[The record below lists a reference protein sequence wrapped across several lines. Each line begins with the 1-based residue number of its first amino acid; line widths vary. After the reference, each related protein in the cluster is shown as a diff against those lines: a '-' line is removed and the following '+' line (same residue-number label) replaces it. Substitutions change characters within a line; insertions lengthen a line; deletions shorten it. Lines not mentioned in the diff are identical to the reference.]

1 VRIPAE
7 RQEERRAEESR
18 KNHSL
23 DRIGKAGRWPKRG
36 GVATAAAT
44 KAVQGPEA
52 GGYRQ
57 RVTVRPASL
66 SICEQRYQKGF
77 NERHTASYIGS
88 GTASFCRGSLRRERN
103 PRASTAGCGKPH
115 VRWCGRTNG
124 ATPLARPD
132 RLHRQSFAHRQTRS
146 DKGGHCPPMRT
157 GTMGLWVRCGWGGG
171 LVDDALMGGCSG

>member
-23 DRIGKAGRWPKRG
+23 DLIGKAGRWPKRG

-44 KAVQGPEA
+44 KAVQGTKA

-57 RVTVRPASL
+57 RVTVRPSSL
-66 SICEQRYQKGF
+66 SGCGQRYQKGF

-88 GTASFCRGSLRRERN
+88 GTGKREH
-103 PRASTAGCGKPH
+103 A
-115 VRWCGRTNG
+115 
-124 ATPLARPD
+124 
-132 RLHRQSFAHRQTRS
+132 
-146 DKGGHCPPMRT
+146 
-157 GTMGLWVRCGWGGG
+157 
-171 LVDDALMGGCSG
+171 